1 MRLSNIKL
9 SGFKSFVDPANLI
22 FPGNLV
28 GIVGPNGCGKSNI
41 IDAVT
46 WVMGE
51 SSAKHL
57 RGEALT
63 DVIFSGAG
71 ARQPVGQAT
80 VELIF
85 DNSDQKLGGQ
95 YAAYSQISIKRQ
107 INRDGVSVYYL
118 NGARC
123 RRRDITA
130 IFLGTGLGPRSYAI
144 IEQGMISRLI
154 EARPEEL
161 RAFIEEAAG
170 ISKYRERRRETEN
183 RIRHTRENIDRLTD
197 IREELARRL
206 SHLGRQA
213 KAAERYQ
220 RLKQQEQRLGQE
232 LLALNWRTLN
242 EEMGRLR
249 AAAGQ
254 RENAVQAA
262 LAETRQIEAGIEKQR
277 ERLHEAN
284 RLFNERQSAYYR
296 IGSDISQYE
305 QKLQYSR
312 EKAGALATDMA
323 RAKQE
328 LSAGQARQR
337 QDQAAHESLSR
348 ELSALEPALRDARAE
363 SDRAH
368 ERLGRAEQV
377 MHDWQAEWDQFNAA
391 FSEFKQQG
399 RVDHTRLEHLRF
411 GLDELA
417 ERRRQL
423 ERQLAG
429 FESAELERQ
438 VEALTAALAKAE
450 EQQAATDAALTAR
463 QAAVRQG
470 RAEVK
475 RLSAALGQAREGA
488 QAARGRLVSLETLQ
502 RAGSHDSEELNAW
515 LAENGLDNQQRLSRA
530 LKVSAKWRHALETVL
545 EIRLRHL
552 CVDKLDDYLARLD
565 TAPGKF
571 GLISAQTPAPA
582 ARVKDYPRLIDE
594 ITAPARPPLLLATVY
609 LADSL
614 AEAMAMLPQLAAGE
628 SVITPGGVWLSQHW
642 AIINNASEA
651 DGVLNREQEI
661 TALSAALLEHG
672 RQINARQAE
681 LKQAEAELEQA
692 EAALHE
698 QQGRLNAG
706 QQAEAALRAKLAAAK
721 TEAGHASDRRQQWRE
736 ELADNQ
742 AEAETNRAEIHALEQ
757 RLEDL
762 QTDGV
767 ELEQKRRAL
776 AGAKAQHR
784 AALKTARDRW
794 QETHQQSH
802 AIALKRETC
811 RSRLAASAETR
822 KRNDLQLSQTEA
834 RLAGLE
840 KSLAETEAPIQGLQL
855 AIEQRLQDKLAQ
867 EKRLGE
873 ARAGLQTI
881 ETASRALA
889 EARHKSEQALDAK
902 RAELEQA
909 RLDTNGCQVKLD
921 AIQGQL
927 NALQKTPGEALK
939 TLPEDASPDDWT
951 RQLEATAA
959 KIRRLG
965 PVNLAAIDE
974 HSESA
979 ERKTYLDRQHND
991 LMAALNTLETAIR
1004 KIDRETRARFKATF
1018 DQLNTNLR
1026 DMFPR
1031 LFGGGQASLE
1041 LTGEDLL
1048 QTGVTLMARPPGKKN
1063 SNIHLLS
1070 GGEKA
1075 LTAVALVLAIFKLN
1089 PAPFCILDEVDAPLD
1104 DANVGRFSELIKSMS
1119 TEVQFIFVT
1128 HNKITMELAQQLLGV
1143 TMQEAGVSR
1152 LVSVDVDAAMA
1163 LATPA

>member
-9 SGFKSFVDPANLI
+9 SGFKSFVDPANLSI
-22 FPGNLV
+22 PGNLV
-28 GIVGPNGCGKSNI
+28 AIVGPNGCGKSNI

-51 SSAKHL
+51 SSARHL

-63 DVIFSGAG
+63 DVIFSGSG
-71 ARQPVGQAT
+71 ARQPVGQAS
-80 VELIF
+80 VELVF
-85 DNSDQKLGGQ
+85 DNTDRKLGGQ
-95 YAAYSQISIKRQ
+95 YAAYSQISVKRQ

-130 IFLGTGLGPRSYAI
+130 LFLGTGLGPRSYAI

-183 RIRHTRENIDRLTD
+183 RLRHARENIDRLTD
-197 IREELARRL
+197 LRDELEKRL
-206 SHLGRQA
+206 NHLSRQA
-213 KAAERYQ
+213 RAAERYQ
-220 RLKQQEQRLGQE
+220 RLKQQQHRLEYE
-232 LLALNWRTLN
+232 LLALNWRALHD
-242 EEMGRLR
+242 EMSRLK
-249 AAAGQ
+249 AALGQ
-254 RENAVQAA
+254 RENAAQAA
-262 LAETRQIEAGIEKQR
+262 LAGVREIEAGIEKQR

-284 RLFNERQSAYYR
+284 RLFNDRQSEYYR

-312 EKAGALATDMA
+312 EKADALAADIA
-323 RAKQE
+323 REKQN
-328 LSAGQARQR
+328 LAASVDRQR
-337 QDQAAHESLSR
+337 RDQAEYQGLSR
-348 ELSALEPALRDARAE
+348 ELSALEPALRDARDE

-368 ERLGRAEQV
+368 GLLSRAEQV
-377 MHDWQAEWDQFNAA
+377 MHDWQAEWDQFNAT
-391 FSEFKQQG
+391 FSEFRQQ
-399 RVDHTRLEHLRF
+399 RQVDNTRLEHLRF
-411 GLDELA
+411 GVEELA
-417 ERRRQL
+417 ERRLQL
-423 ERQLAG
+423 ERHIAG
-429 FESAELERQ
+429 FESSGLERQ
-438 VEALTAALAKAE
+438 VESLAGSLATARA
-450 EQQAATDAALTAR
+450 QQAATDMAMADR
-463 QAAVRQG
+463 QDAVRQC
-470 RAEVK
+470 RARVK
-475 RLSAALGQAREGA
+475 RLSAALGQARERF

-502 RAGSHDSEELNAW
+502 RAVLRDNEELNVW
-515 LAENGLDNQQRLSRA
+515 LAEKGLDTKQRLSRT
-530 LKVSAKWRHALETVL
+530 LKASAKWTHALETVL
-545 EIRLRHL
+545 HSRLHHL
-552 CVDKLDDYLARLD
+552 WVDKLDDYLAGLD

-571 GLISAQTPAPA
+571 GLISQQNPAPA
-582 ARVKDYPRLIDE
+582 ARIKDYPRLIDE
-594 ITAPARPPLLLATVY
+594 ISSPARLPFLLATVY

-614 AEAMAMLPQLAAGE
+614 AEAIKMLPDLSAAE
-628 SVITPGGVWLSQHW
+628 SVVTAGGVWLSHHW
-642 AIINNASEA
+642 AIINNASKA
-651 DGVLNREQEI
+651 DGVLSREQEI
-661 TALSAALLEHG
+661 TALKAELEQRG
-672 RQINARQAE
+672 RQINTRQAE
-681 LKQAEAELEQA
+681 LKQAETELEQA

-698 QQGRLNAG
+698 QQGRLNK
-706 QQAEAALRAKLAAAK
+706 QQQTVSDIRSRLAEAK
-721 TEAGHASDRRQQWRE
+721 TEAGHAADRRQQWLA
-736 ELADNQ
+736 ELKTNQ
-742 AEAETNRAEIHALEQ
+742 AQAESDRAELRALEQ
-757 RLEDL
+757 RLEYS

-767 ELEQKRRAL
+767 ELERKRAAL
-776 AGAKAQHR
+776 AEINEQRR

-794 QETHQQSH
+794 QETHRKSH

-834 RLAGLE
+834 RLAGQE
-840 KSLAETEAPIQGLQL
+840 KSLAATADPIRRLRL
-855 AIEQRLQDKLAQ
+855 ELEKRLQDKLAV
-867 EKRLGE
+867 EARLKE
-873 ARAGLQTI
+873 ARAGLQTMD
-881 ETASRALA
+881 TTSRALA
-889 EARHKSEQALDAK
+889 EDRRGLEQSLETR

-909 RLDTNGCQVKLD
+909 KLDTNGCRVKLD
-921 AIQGQL
+921 TLRGQL
-927 NALQKTPGEALK
+927 SALQKTPGEVLA
-939 TLPEDASPDDWT
+939 TLAEDASRDDWT
-951 RQLEATAA
+951 RQLEATAG

-974 HSESA
+974 HTESA

-991 LMAALNTLETAIR
+991 LTEALKTLETAIR

-1018 DQLNTNLR
+1018 DALNSNLR
-1026 DMFPR
+1026 DMFPK

-1104 DANVGRFSELIKSMS
+1104 DANIGRFSALIKSMS
-1119 TEVQFIFVT
+1119 AEVQFIFVT

-1143 TMQEAGVSR
+1143 TMHEAGVSR
-1152 LVSVDVDAAMA
+1152 LVSVDVDAAMEMA
-1163 LATPA
+1163 APA

>member
-1 MRLSNIKL
+1 MRLCNIKL

-63 DVIFSGAG
+63 DVIFSGSG

-80 VELIF
+80 VELVF
-85 DNSDQKLGGQ
+85 DNTDQKLGGQ

-170 ISKYRERRRETEN
+170 ISRYRERRRETEN

-197 IREELARRL
+197 LREDLARRL
-206 SHLGRQA
+206 NHLGRQA

-220 RLKQQEQRLGQE
+220 RLKQQELRLGHE

-284 RLFNERQSAYYR
+284 RLFNERQSEYYR

-312 EKAGALATDMA
+312 EKAGALTADMA
-323 RAKQE
+323 RAKQD

-337 QDQAAHESLSR
+337 QDQAEHEALSQ
-348 ELSALEPALRDARAE
+348 ELSALEPALEDARAE

-368 ERLGRAEQV
+368 ERLSQAEQV

-429 FESAELERQ
+429 FESAELEQQ
-438 VEALTAALAKAE
+438 VEALTAALTRAE
-450 EQQAATDAALTAR
+450 EKQATTDAASAAR

-565 TAPGKF
+565 TVPGKF

-582 ARVKDYPRLIDE
+582 ARLKDYPRLIDE

-614 AEAMAMLPQLAAGE
+614 AEAMDMLPQLAAGE

-661 TALSAALLEHG
+661 TALTAALAEHG

-706 QQAEAALRAKLAAAK
+706 QQAEAELRAKLAAAK
-721 TEAGHASDRRQQWRE
+721 TEAGHASDRRQQWQE
-736 ELADNQ
+736 ELEDNQ
-742 AEAETNRAEIHALEQ
+742 AEAETDRAEIQALEQ

-767 ELEQKRRAL
+767 ELEQKRAAL
-776 AGAKAQHR
+776 AGAKTQHR
-784 AALKTARDRW
+784 AALKTARDHW

-822 KRNDLQLSQTEA
+822 KRNDLQLTQTEA

-840 KSLAETEAPIQGLQL
+840 TSLAETEAPIQGLQL
-855 AIEQRLQDKLAQ
+855 DIEQRLQDKLAQ

-889 EARHKSEQALDAK
+889 EARHKSEQTLDAK

-921 AIQGQL
+921 AIQAQL
-927 NALQKTPGEALK
+927 SALQKTPGEALQA
-939 TLPEDASPDDWT
+939 LPEDASPDDWT
-951 RQLEATAA
+951 RQLEATAT

-1018 DQLNTNLR
+1018 DQLNTNIR

-1119 TEVQFIFVT
+1119 AEVQFIFVT